1 MRRARRR
8 HSRISAAGCT
18 TRRDAA
24 VRPNRALRPGLPH
37 AGAAQSRARTASSV
51 ADRGRGTAGV
61 GGVRPRGPHARG
73 SGPRTARTRRVTRC
87 CRVTVPTCTR
97 GACRTAHSSRRATA
111 RTARATACTARALC
125 HRGGKRHHCQNE
137 RERKSRHS
145 AGHLIFL
152 TCRAPTRRPTL
163 NVSAVGVGLRN
174 RSGIHADV
182 AAACCLPVRLAK
194 PRIGNP
200 GSHQNIHRCG
210 ARRQQCSRAGT
221 AGGAGGHYVVDQ
233 HDTPPGDRP
242 PA

>member
-8 HSRISAAGCT
+8 HSRIAAAGCP

-24 VRPNRALRPGLPH
+24 VRTDRALRPGLPH
-37 AGAAQSRARTASSV
+37 AGAAQSRARTASGV
-51 ADRGRGTAGV
+51 AHRGRGTAGV
-61 GGVRPRGPHARG
+61 VGVRPRGPHAGG
-73 SGPRTARTRRVTRC
+73 SGPHTARTGRAAGC
-87 CRVTVPTCTR
+87 CRVTISTRTR

-145 AGHLIFL
+145 AGHPMFL

-182 AAACCLPVRLAK
+182 AAGLCLPVRLAK

-200 GSHQNIHRCG
+200 GSHQHIHRCG